1 MVEEKGT
8 HGVAHLVGVLG
19 RARLDHALGLHA
31 VDGRVE
37 PRALVVD
44 VSHLRQNVVRRVAL
58 RVMRVRVC
66 ARVTDG
72 RVRRARGRCVA
83 PRAANDDDGASDAGS
98 GGWRDAHDTGHRQ
111 DAELRRHRRA
121 RRRGRGEKK
130 GAVGLAA
137 RGFRM
142 RSSAPPRSRSTR
154 AEKESCSPLLFCSSL
169 LLCSFDFEI

>member
-31 VDGRVE
+31 VDGRME

-98 GGWRDAHDTGHRQ
+98 GGWRDARKTWRDTC
-111 DAELRRHRRA
+111 A
-121 RRRGRGEKK
+121 R
-130 GAVGLAA
+130 
-137 RGFRM
+137 F
-142 RSSAPPRSRSTR
+142 
-154 AEKESCSPLLFCSSL
+154 
-169 LLCSFDFEI
+169 